1 MEYVKNHEKF
11 EIAEVQI
18 FKKKEYPSVKNGY
31 LVAQDSGFG
40 IVDGHGNIGSLV
52 IKSGKPVGIVTHIGR
67 DVESDFLRI
76 I

>member
-1 MEYVKNHEKF
+1 
-11 EIAEVQI
+11 
-18 FKKKEYPSVKNGY
+18 
-31 LVAQDSGFG
+31 VAQDSGFG